1 MNVIFATKNSGKV
14 NQLAEIVKICNIDI
28 SIKTEADVGFAEKVN
43 ENGTTFEENSRIKAK
58 ALQSYCDKNNIEYD
72 FVMADDSG
80 LCVEALNGKP
90 GVHSDR
96 WAGEYKSKGEILDF
110 LLKELSNYK
119 TPEERRASFISVIT
133 AIFKDGK
140 EIQTRGECQGY
151 IAYHYDFVEKL
162 TYNPVFIPFGFD
174 KPIGEMDE
182 EEFAKVHNH
191 REIAIRKLMDQI
203 KEEEKDGLF
212 E

>member
-96 WAGEYKSKGEILDF
+96 WAGEYK
-110 LLKELSNYK
+110 
-119 TPEERRASFISVIT
+119 IT

-151 IAYHYDFVEKL
+151 IADHYDFVEEL